1 MSIPETIKHKFDRLY
16 KLPAVPETG
25 QQILALQSQP
35 EADFKLLARI
45 IESDPGLTAV
55 VLRFA
60 RSPLYGYQGNIDTIE
75 KAISR
80 VLGFDTVVNIAIA
93 ISIGSAL
100 KIDRHGPL
108 GLDQFW
114 RHSIYTASLTQQL
127 AKIATIEGC
136 PPPGQLYLAGLL
148 HNIGVLILGHM
159 FKPEFAMLNKLAI
172 ANPRLP
178 LTQLESHLLCLGG
191 AKDIIGLGHA
201 RLGHYLME
209 CWNMPEIVITAVKE
223 HHNYSYDGKYKH
235 LIQLIQLSNTLLKQ
249 EGIGDEAHD
258 NDVEMLLVDLQLEM
272 DAVLEVKERLF
283 TDGTEDL
290 NGIAN
295 QMAA

>member
-1 MSIPETIKHKFDRLY
+1 MSIPENIKHKFERLY
-16 KLPAVPETG
+16 KLPVVPETG

-35 EADFKLLARI
+35 EADFKLLAQI

-55 VLRFA
+55 ILRFA
-60 RSPLYGYQGNIDTIE
+60 RSSLYGYQGKIDTIE

-80 VLGFDTVVNIAIA
+80 VLGFDTVVNISIA
-93 ISIGSAL
+93 ISFGSTM

-136 PPPGQLYLAGLL
+136 PPTGQLYLAGLL

-159 FKPEFAMLNKLAI
+159 FKPEFAMLNKLAM
-172 ANPRLP
+172 ANPHAP
-178 LTQLESHLLCLGG
+178 LTLLESHLLCLGS

-201 RLGHYLME
+201 RLGQYLME
-209 CWNMPEIVITAVKE
+209 CWNMPEIVIAAVKE
-223 HHNYSYDGKYKH
+223 HHNFSYEGKYKH

-249 EGIGDEAHD
+249 DGIGDEAHN
-258 NDVEMLLVDLQLEM
+258 NDIDRILTDLQLEL
-272 DAVLEVKERLF
+272 DTVLEVKERLF
-283 TDGTEDL
+283 TDGTDDL
-290 NGIAN
+290 NSIAN